1 MRDMN
6 SSRHRL
12 PSAVTHDKL
21 ADMSELALES
31 VAPSRVDVGDGISIA
46 TAWDAVVTGEPGIPG
61 AVRIAAEYDPV
72 LRRAVAASVR
82 LDRSGEGD
90 EVTALT
96 LREVR
101 VQWAVATSAMR
112 VVSVSRGGGE
122 SKSFSAYL
130 DDVRAAGGRTTE
142 EAITEA
148 VVLYR
153 IAATVNLA
161 PLKFVANELEVSVS
175 TATRLMAKARQQGL
189 ATDLITRETYN
200 RMQEEQQRMMSPHQ
214 VPGSGPAG
222 PSIGR

>member
-1 MRDMN
+1 
-6 SSRHRL
+6 
-12 PSAVTHDKL
+12 
-21 ADMSELALES
+21 MSELALES

-61 AVRIAAEYDPV
+61 AVRITAEYDPI

-112 VVSVSRGGGE
+112 VVSVSRDGGE
-122 SKSFSAYL
+122 AKSFSAYL
-130 DDVRAAGGRTTE
+130 DDVRAAVGRNTE

-161 PLKFVANELEVSVS
+161 PLK
-175 TATRLMAKARQQGL
+175 
-189 ATDLITRETYN
+189 
-200 RMQEEQQRMMSPHQ
+200 
-214 VPGSGPAG
+214 
-222 PSIGR
+222 

>member
-1 MRDMN
+1 MN
-6 SSRHRL
+6 SSRHAL
-12 PSAVTHDKL
+12 PSSTSHDRL
-21 ADMSELALES
+21 ADMTELDVES
-31 VAPSRVDVGDGISIA
+31 ITAERVDVGDGISIA
-46 TAWDAVVTGEPGIPG
+46 AGWDVVITGETGIPG
-61 AVRIAAEYDPV
+61 VVRIAVRYDRE
-72 LRRAVAASVR
+72 LRRAVADSVR
-82 LDRSGEGD
+82 VGRSGEGD

-101 VQWAVATSAMR
+101 VQAVVAASAMR
-112 VVSVSRGGGE
+112 VVTVSRDGGDA
-122 SKSFSAYL
+122 KSLSDYRAE
-130 DDVRAAGGRTTE
+130 VRAAGERTTE
-142 EAITEA
+142 QAITEA

-200 RMQEEQQRMMSPHQ
+200 RMQDEQQRMMAPHQ

>member
-1 MRDMN
+1 
-6 SSRHRL
+6 
-12 PSAVTHDKL
+12 
-21 ADMSELALES
+21 MSELALES

-46 TAWDAVVTGEPGIPG
+46 TTWDAIVTGEPGIPG
-61 AVRIAAEYDPV
+61 AVRIAAEYDRV

-112 VVSVSRGGGE
+112 VVSVSRDGGE

-130 DDVRAAGGRTTE
+130 ADVRAASERTTE
-142 EAITEA
+142 ESITEA

-175 TATRLMAKARQQGL
+175 TATRLMAKARQEGL

-222 PSIGR
+222 PSVGR